1 MAKYKRDITQVL
13 SLLKENQA
21 GQLIAKAPMKIMCP
35 VRYSEIGLGQ
45 VGIDNYV
52 YGLFA
57 IMLENGLYAV
67 MNVTALIAIDP
78 YKFSITTID
87 EVDYHEF
94 YFDTGDVVIKT
105 LDVVKD
111 ESIIFKVFNEFVFQ
125 GKVPWYVSYRDV
137 GLLLSTAK
145 KYAGSNVSQ
154 NPEVLEFIASM
165 IARSIEDRTIPIREV
180 AKSAADFA
188 DSNIDYVALKSVFYT
203 VKSTVNKLTGS
214 YFKDGVTSALVNPTT
229 SVDKLERIL
238 RT

>member
-1 MAKYKRDITQVL
+1 MAKYKRDVTQVL

-57 IMLENGLYAV
+57 IMLESGLYAV
-67 MNVTALIAIDP
+67 FNATALISIDP

-94 YFDTGDVVIKT
+94 HFDTGDVVIKT

-125 GKVPWYVSYRDV
+125 GKVPWYTSYRDV

-165 IARSIEDRTIPIREV
+165 IARSKDDRTILIREV